1 MRALDYAIREG
12 WASLWRNRGS
22 GLFAVLAIALAM
34 IVLGA
39 LFLTTWNVEHLLAQW
54 SSSAEFSVYLR
65 DDASSEQRGA
75 IEALVDQ
82 SGVVTGREYISKA
95 DALGRF
101 RREFAELASLT
112 NDFDD
117 NPFPASVEVRVHPDA
132 QEDGRAA
139 ALVRRVA
146 MLPGVADVRYDREW
160 LARLASGLAAVR
172 GAGFGL
178 AVVMALAAA
187 VTVASV
193 VRLGLNA
200 RRSELEIMQLVGS
213 PIAFIRGPFVAEGVF
228 QGGLGALVAL
238 GLLWLGLAVVG
249 ALWGSD
255 LRVFLEGGSLQFLP
269 IRLCAALVAGGM
281 AVGGAGGYAASRH
294 AV

>member
-22 GLFAVLAIALAM
+22 GTFAVLAIALAM

-39 LFLTTWNVEHLLAQW
+39 LLLTTWNVERLLAQW

-101 RREFAELASLT
+101 RREFADLASLT
-112 NDFDD
+112 NDFND

-132 QEDGRAA
+132 QEDGRAG
-139 ALVRRVA
+139 ALVRRVS

-238 GLLWLGLAVVG
+238 GLLWLGLVMVG
-249 ALWGSD
+249 AWWGSD

-269 IRLCAALVAGGM
+269 VRLCAALVAGGM
-281 AVGGAGGYAASRH
+281 VVGGAGGFAASRH

>member
-12 WASLWRNRGS
+12 WASLWRNRSAGA
-22 GLFAVLAIALAM
+22 FAVLAIALAM

-39 LFLTTWNVEHLLAQW
+39 LLLTTWNVERLLAQW
-54 SSSAEFSVYLR
+54 SSNAEFSVYLR

-75 IEALVDQ
+75 IEALIDQ

-95 DALGRF
+95 EALGRF

-112 NDFDD
+112 TDFDD
-117 NPFPASVEVRVHPDA
+117 NPFPASVEVRVHPDT
-132 QEDGRAA
+132 QEDGRAD

-193 VRLGLNA
+193 VRLGLNG

-213 PIAFIRGPFVAEGVF
+213 PIAFIRGPFIAEGVF

-238 GLLWLGLAVVG
+238 GLLWLGLTVVG
-249 ALWGSD
+249 VWWGSD

-269 IRLCAALVAGGM
+269 ARLSAALVAGGM
-281 AVGGAGGYAASRH
+281 VVGGAGGFAASRH